1 MRRQPQR
8 RVADAADGRRPLKVL
23 YLIRS
28 LGAGGAE
35 RQLVTLVSR
44 PDRRRFAPAV
54 ALFYDEGPLR
64 RDLAAAGDVSRY
76 DLGKRGRWDL
86 AGFLGRLTGL
96 IRRQGPDVLHCYLTD
111 ANVLGLIGGRL
122 GRCPRIV
129 FGVRSSRMANP
140 DRDLGVMISQRLG
153 RVLAGRADLVIYN
166 SRTALEESSGDHRWA
181 HHGVF
186 IPNGIDTV
194 RFRPDDAARRAV
206 RAELGLAEDDLVVGQ
221 VGRDNPKKDWP
232 TFFRAA
238 ARLAA
243 RRPSVKF
250 VGVGRGVEGANP
262 RLRALVQAP
271 GLAGRTLLLGERPD
285 VDRLMP
291 ALDLISLSSAFG
303 EGFPNVVGE
312 AMACGV
318 PGVVTRVGDGP
329 RIVGS
334 TGLSVPPRSPD
345 DLAAAW
351 TALLDQGAEVRRRLG
366 IAARRRIESRFSVET
381 MVHRTE
387 DAYQALTRRGR
398 PVD

>member
-8 RVADAADGRRPLKVL
+8 RVADAAAGRRPLKVL

-35 RQLVTLVSR
+35 RQLVTLVNR
-44 PDRRRFAPAV
+44 LDRRRFMPAV

-64 RDLAAAGDVSRY
+64 RDLAAAGDVARY
-76 DLGKRGRWDL
+76 FLDKRGRWDL
-86 AGFLGRLTGL
+86 AGFLGRLARL
-96 IRRQGPDVLHCYLTD
+96 IRRERPDVLHCYLTD

-122 GRCPRIV
+122 GGCPRIV
-129 FGVRSSRMANP
+129 FGVRSSRMVNP
-140 DRDLGVMISQRLG
+140 EGDLGVMISQRLA

-166 SRTALEESSGDHRWA
+166 SRTALEESAGRGRRAHR
-181 HHGVF
+181 GVF

-194 RFRPDDAARRAV
+194 RFRPDDAVRRAI
-206 RAELGLAEDDLVVGQ
+206 RAELGLAEDDLVIGQ

-238 ARLAA
+238 ARVAA
-243 RRPSVKF
+243 RRPAVKF
-250 VGVGRGVEGANP
+250 VGVGRGVEADNP
-262 RLRALVQAP
+262 RLRDLIQAP
-271 GLAGRTLLLGERPD
+271 GLAGRTLLLGERSD

-312 AMACGV
+312 AMACGL

-329 RIVGS
+329 RIVGP
-334 TGLSVPPRSPD
+334 TGLTVPPCSPG
-345 DLAAAW
+345 DLAEAW
-351 TALLDQGAEVRRRLG
+351 AALLDQGAEVRRRLG
-366 IAARRRIESRFSVET
+366 AAARHRIESRFSVET

-387 DAYQALTRRGR
+387 DAYQALMRRR